1 MKLRFHKYRGHC
13 TYLQQRSFNISLYLI
28 LKLKL
33 LVYNVLDKITCLQ
46 FLIIRCFMFNQ
57 IFLSIRYNELM
68 SLDDNHYQLYKQ
80 L

>member
-1 MKLRFHKYRGHC
+1 MKLRFHKCHGHC
-13 TYLQQRSFNISLYLI
+13 TYLQQQSFDISLYLI

-46 FLIIRCFMFNQ
+46 FLIIHCFMFNQ

-68 SLDDNHYQLYKQ
+68 SLDDNHYLLCKQ